1 MNYKCSSTCE
11 TRRGTLLV
19 DVMLWRMMYDCQK
32 LNQLIFLP
40 EQLLP
45 SFDKVLKLNWASV

>member
-1 MNYKCSSTCE
+1 MNYKCNSTCE
-11 TRRGTLLV
+11 TRIGTLLV
-19 DVMLWRMMYDCQK
+19 DVMLWRLMYHCQK

-45 SFDKVLKLNWASV
+45 SFDKEAFGGGFI

>member
-19 DVMLWRMMYDCQK
+19 DVMLWRMMYE
-32 LNQLIFLP
+32 NQLIFLP